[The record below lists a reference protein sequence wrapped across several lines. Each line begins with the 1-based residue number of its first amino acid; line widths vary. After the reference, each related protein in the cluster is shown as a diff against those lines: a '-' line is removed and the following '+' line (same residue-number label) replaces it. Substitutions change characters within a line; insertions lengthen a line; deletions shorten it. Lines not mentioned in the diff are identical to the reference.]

1 MSIFKHIREI
11 KRNKRLFDEKVYEMV
26 LDEIAQDQKQPGLWA
41 KAIAD
46 SSGNMDKA
54 KSLYIKYR
62 AEAIKQ
68 DIDFLKDNELKTER
82 NETQPKTETKLPN
95 NPEKSNQT
103 ITSKSEEDLA
113 SGCAIVFYLSIAIFA
128 LFVLV
133 YMLGEFFVG
142 K

>member
-26 LDEIAQDQKQPGLWA
+26 LDEIAQDQKQSGLWA

-82 NETQPKTETKLPN
+82 NETQPKTETKPPN
-95 NPEKSNQT
+95 NPENKQSN
-103 ITSKSEEDLA
+103 SN
-113 SGCAIVFYLSIAIFA
+113 F
-128 LFVLV
+128 
-133 YMLGEFFVG
+133 
-142 K
+142 

>member
-26 LDEIAQDQKQPGLWA
+26 LEKIAQDQKQPGLWA

-68 DIDFLKDNELKTER
+68 DINFLKDNELKTEKQE
-82 NETQPKTETKLPN
+82 NSPKAQ
-95 NPEKSNQT
+95 EKQEVKSENSSQT
-103 ITSKSEEDLA
+103 ATSKPEEDVSVFTIIFLLA
-113 SGCAIVFYLSIAIFA
+113 LPILIFVVIFFLLK
-128 LFVLV
+128 LFA
-133 YMLGEFFVG
+133 G

>member
-82 NETQPKTETKLPN
+82 NETSPKTEIKPPN
-95 NPEKSNQT
+95 NPENSNQT
-103 ITSKSEEDLA
+103 ATSNLEEEL
-113 SGCAIVFYLSIAIFA
+113 SGWAIFFIIALSILILFLIFI
-128 LFVLV
+128 VL
-133 YMLGEFFVG
+133 GQSAG

>member
-26 LDEIAQDQKQPGLWA
+26 LEEIAQDQKQPGLWA

-68 DIDFLKDNELKTER
+68 DINFLKDNELKTEKQE
-82 NETQPKTETKLPN
+82 NSPKAQ
-95 NPEKSNQT
+95 EKQEVKSENSSQT
-103 ITSKSEEDLA
+103 ATSKPEEEF
-113 SGCAIVFYLSIAIFA
+113 SGCAIFIFIVVVA
-128 LFVLV
+128 LVALIFTINQI
-133 YMLGEFFVG
+133 LG

>member
-82 NETQPKTETKLPN
+82 NETQPKTETKPPN
-95 NPEKSNQT
+95 NPENSNQT
-103 ITSKSEEDLA
+103 ATSKPEGDDLA
-113 SGCAIVFYLSIAIFA
+113 SGCALLFYISIAIFIFFA
-128 LFVLV
+128 VISGLV
-133 YMLGEFFVG
+133 RFFG